1 MSIITLWKAN
11 ILFNRIIWINSD
23 LSKIMTNTISNTTFL
38 LKRYLIL
45 SQILSNNPWSN
56 NTKYLNW
63 SSPQPGNIGLKE
75 IHRTSPKD
83 SICPSWGLPDQTSRV
98 RAEMTSRGSSNLTL
112 KGRPWEIYSG
122 FPQDVH
128 RTSPRGT
135 SKHSTWM
142 SQKIF

>member
-38 LKRYLIL
+38 LERYLIL

-56 NTKYLNW
+56 HTKYLNW
-63 SSPQPGNIGLKE
+63 PPPQPANIGLKGV
-75 IHRTSPKD
+75 HRTSPKD
-83 SICPSWGLPDQTSRV
+83 SIWPSWGLPDQTSRV
-98 RAEMTSRGSSNLTL
+98 RAEMTSRG
-112 KGRPWEIYSG
+112 IYSRC
-122 FPQDVH
+122 PQDVH
-128 RTSPRGT
+128 RTTARGT

-142 SQKIF
+142 PPTFF